1 MNSLRKALGNQ
12 ADLLMV
18 GLVIGIL
25 IVLFAP
31 IPPALLD
38 LLILANFSF
47 ALLILLLTFYMAKPV
62 EFSTF
67 PSLLLVATLFRLSL
81 NIAAT
86 RLILSDADAG
96 KVIGAIGSFV
106 VGGNYVI
113 GLIVFLILVVVQYVV
128 VTSGAQ
134 RVSEVAAR
142 FTLDS
147 MPGQQMSI
155 DADLNMGFI
164 DQAEAQR
171 RRKLIEKEAGFY
183 GAMDGASKFV
193 KGDAIAGIV
202 IMLINIVGGLVI
214 GVMQQGMPW
223 GEALRTFTLL
233 TIGDGIVTQVPAL
246 IIAVGTG
253 IIVTRS
259 SADTSLSREVMKQ
272 MTSFPKT
279 LLIVIAALCALLLMP
294 GIPAWPALVLVAVFG
309 LTAYAMRGKRGD
321 AAAPATDKA
330 DAEGARADDIFETMK
345 VDPVEVRIGAKL
357 TPLVNDAAGLFIE
370 RVSAFRKQYALESG
384 FVVPAVR
391 FRDERTLDDEAYEI
405 RVHGST
411 VASGR
416 VVPGQTLAIHAGGEL
431 KALPG
436 RETRDPTYGL
446 PAYWIDP
453 ALRDDARAARFT
465 LVDADTVML
474 THLNEVLRQQSAAL
488 LTRGETSALIDRLR
502 QSQASLVDELIPS
515 VLTLS
520 EVQKVLQNLLREK
533 VSILNLEMILE
544 VLVDS
549 GRSVKDAQQLTEL
562 VRQKLAPTICQP
574 LVAESGYMHVLTF
587 DPVVEQLLAKNVRAA
602 SGQSG
607 LVLEPRFAE
616 QLLSGALAQVE
627 RMMKNSLVPVL
638 LCAPE
643 LRRHVRAMT
652 ERLMPHLRVL
662 AITEVPN
669 TVNLKGFGSVGNGLA
684 AGA

>member
-1 MNSLRKALGNQ
+1 MDSLRKALGNQ

-193 KGDAIAGIV
+193 KGDAIAGII

-246 IIAVGTG
+246 VIAVGTG

-259 SADTSLSREVMKQ
+259 SADTSLSKEVMKQ

-279 LLIVIAALCALLLMP
+279 LLIVVAALCALLLMP

-309 LTAYAMRGKRGD
+309 LTAYAMRGKRDG
-321 AAAPATDKA
+321 AAAPAADKA

-345 VDPVEVRIGAKL
+345 VDPVEVRIGARL

-446 PAYWIDP
+446 PAYWIEP
-453 ALRDDARAARFT
+453 ALRDDARAGRFT

-488 LTRGETSALIDRLR
+488 LTRGETSTLIDRLR

-549 GRSVKDAQQLTEL
+549 GRSIKDSQPLTEL

-587 DPVVEQLLAKNVRAA
+587 DPAVEQLLAKNVRAA

-616 QLLSGALAQVE
+616 QLLSGALSQVE

-643 LRRHVRAMT
+643 LRRHVRALT

>member
-1 MNSLRKALGNQ
+1 MDGLRKALGNQ

-18 GLVIGIL
+18 GLVVGIL
-25 IVLFAP
+25 VVLFAP
-31 IPPALLD
+31 IPSALLD

-86 RLILSDADAG
+86 RMILTDADAG
-96 KVIGAIGSFV
+96 KVISAIGSFV

-164 DQAEAQR
+164 DQAEAMR

-214 GVMQQGMPW
+214 GVMQLGMPW

-246 IIAVGTG
+246 VIAVGTG

-259 SADTSLSREVMKQ
+259 SADARLSSEVIKQ

-279 LLIVIAALCALLLMP
+279 MLIVVAALCALLLMP
-294 GIPAWPALVLVAVFG
+294 GIPMWPALLLMAVFG
-309 LTAYAMRGKRGD
+309 LTAYMMRSKRAD
-321 AAAPATDKA
+321 AAASAA
-330 DAEGARADDIFETMK
+330 DAAAGAASRADDIFETMK
-345 VDPVEVRIGAKL
+345 VDPVEVRIGTML
-357 TPLVNDAAGLFIE
+357 TPLVNDAAGLFVE
-370 RVSAFRKQYALESG
+370 RISAFRKQYALESG
-384 FVVPAVR
+384 FVVPSVR
-391 FRDERTLDDEAYEI
+391 FRDERMLDGEAYEI
-405 RVHGST
+405 RIHGST
-411 VASGR
+411 VANGR
-416 VVPGQTLAIHAGGEL
+416 VAPGQTLAIHAGGEL
-431 KALPG
+431 KALQG

-453 ALRDDARAARFT
+453 ALHEEARAARFT

-474 THLNEVLRQQSAAL
+474 THLNEVLRQQSAGL
-488 LTRGETSALIDRLR
+488 LTRAETAAMIDRLR
-502 QSQASLVDELIPS
+502 QTQASLVDELIPS

-562 VRQKLAPTICQP
+562 VRQKLAPVICQP
-574 LVAESGYMHVLTF
+574 LVADSGYMHVLTF
-587 DPVVEQLLAKNVRAA
+587 DPAVEQLLAKNVRAA
-602 SGQSG
+602 SGNTG

-684 AGA
+684 AGI